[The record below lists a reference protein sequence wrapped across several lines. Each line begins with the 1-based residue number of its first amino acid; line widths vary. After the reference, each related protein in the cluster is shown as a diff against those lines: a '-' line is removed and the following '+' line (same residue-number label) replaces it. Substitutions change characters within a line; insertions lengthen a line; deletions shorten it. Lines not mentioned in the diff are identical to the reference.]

1 MEHELVSMTLDPQG
15 KVEKTLG
22 PHLSHLLKNVSE
34 VAHSSVVST
43 CPVAVVWQCVSQT
56 HFS

>member
-34 VAHSSVVST
+34 VAHSCVVST
-43 CPVAVVWQCVSQT
+43 CPVAVV
-56 HFS
+56 

>member
-1 MEHELVSMTLDPQG
+1 MEHELVSMTLDSQG
-15 KVEKTLG
+15 KVKKTLG
-22 PHLSHLLKNVSE
+22 PHLSLLLKNVSE

-43 CPVAVVWQCVSQT
+43 CPETAVWQCVSQT